1 LRAGLGAA
9 CRSENGYIIDFTGTT
24 LVSGANAIRRFAFNP
39 TALSWSNKES
49 TNWNFVLETAQNA
62 RMTKIQKIEKEVK
75 SLSPKE
81 LTEFRDWFR
90 EFDAEVWDAQL
101 EADAR
106 TGKLDRLADEALEQH
121 GRGESKVL

>member
-1 LRAGLGAA
+1 
-9 CRSENGYIIDFTGTT
+9 
-24 LVSGANAIRRFAFNP
+24 
-39 TALSWSNKES
+39 
-49 TNWNFVLETAQNA
+49 
-62 RMTKIQKIEKEVK
+62 MTKIQKIEKEVK

-81 LTEFRDWFR
+81 LAEFRDWFR

-106 TGKLDRLADEALEQH
+106 AGRFDRLADEALEQH